1 MAAPRHDIVVRFGKR
16 LRELR
21 LERGLSQATLAER
34 AEVTP
39 EYVSRIERGQVGP
52 SMDVIGRLAQALS
65 LDPRSLFEPGA
76 GPRTADPA
84 IARLLDLVKNGTKEQ
99 RQLILR
105 LAETVVHY
113 RPKRRRR
120 SPPER

>member
-1 MAAPRHDIVVRFGKR
+1 MAAHRHDIVVRFGKR

-52 SMDVIGRLAQALS
+52 SMEVTGRLAQALN
-65 LDPRSLFEPGA
+65 LEVQALFESSA
-76 GPRTADPA
+76 GPRSADPA
-84 IARLLDLVKNGTKEQ
+84 VARLLDLATNGTKEQ

-105 LAETVVHY
+105 LAETVVRY
-113 RPKRRRR
+113 RPRRRR
-120 SPPER
+120 R